1 MNKINVKQL
10 LRVSKNTHRVPL
22 AKAEGTI
29 ISTLPADNV
38 KVEGRDITIFGSKKD
53 VNLAFAK
60 NDDGFVSSA
69 KPVSTTVRPAKLS
82 ADLAFNGKTATI
94 KLDGLASN
102 VVATLKDQSKDL
114 DLGIINDQDDR
125 LSIKSKDNGL
135 EFDIAVTK
143 QRDEYSYAFDF
154 TMDGSVK
161 PELNGNEFI
170 LRDTAGNEVFSIN
183 GIHMITE
190 NGRIS
195 TNIETVLTADGKCT
209 IVANADYIKE
219 NILNGDIFI
228 AFNVSGHIVPMITL
242 ESFRDGKAAQP
253 SNDMYVFGY
262 KGRQEY
268 MLKATIRAKE
278 IASELI
284 SRQSENF
291 ETLFTLN
298 FDKSNAKNFCE
309 GFRVYDG
316 EDNNLIKTQNF
327 DEAPESITID
337 ITKKVKAAIEAVNAG
352 KEVKDIVLEFK
363 YSCTPMAASDDEY
376 AGEELA
382 DNYVEIYGIYSSD
395 TSNRPYIGSKF
406 VSIGEVKE
414 GTPFIEK
421 KLGRSG
427 KSKINIFEG
436 SLQHGFS
443 LGSIAAK
450 SFRVPFSMFYD
461 SRLLTQK
468 FERPKTV
475 GLPKGW
481 MFNLF
486 QCLIKDRT
494 NANKTKGV
502 KEVLY
507 IDGENNT
514 HVLTEKW
521 FYKDESDKEIVVTKD
536 EVYLGNDQKL
546 KYEDANGVVH
556 DVTYQVDNDD
566 GLTFVSTNSKLNYAK
581 QSDMKIEQSFEL
593 VSTDGSQ
600 KYPVTKNKNGKVV
613 VTFFKNGN
621 ADNGITYKEIFPEY
635 TKATLKKFTATKIL
649 SIKDVYFKDGK
660 AYEKGLNPITSL
672 TSVKIECEL
681 LYKDGKYFVCGIDTL
696 YEAEFAYGTAAVNV
710 TSIDSNDY
718 EIELECFTNVDVAS
732 DTDIP
737 DYYENEDITN
747 VNSQIKQ
754 CEDYIKDLQS
764 QCDSYSSSIASLNS
778 QLSKQSELNS
788 LNNSASYNQNRA
800 TQINE
805 KHIDFGNEDDNEDYV
820 TYSEKARSKS
830 ESYQEES
837 YKFQVASIKRQI
849 DEQNAALQKVYEKI
863 NDYQVQLNNLYELK
877 ESYIEAQKEG
887 VQDYIYD
894 KEGNLLGFDYYGKLV
909 YLSDRY
915 ENEISLSYVDDKL
928 VEISSEKQ
936 RIVLHY
942 NKENELDYVVDATG
956 RKTKFKCSSN
966 TFVMTKRD
974 EKGEAESTTFTF
986 DSEKRLTNIKDK
998 KGQSFGFTWS
1008 NFMVS
1013 SVTNKS
1019 SVGSISETGVEPK
1032 DEEVLSTT
1040 LIENTGDYIDVENKE
1055 AKTIDIYHLDYEGRL
1070 IGQTYRDEDD
1080 DSKDTVSVNCYDGDN
1095 QLLELSYEVK
1105 NLLGEIALQGNNAS
1119 KIEKMIKL
1127 GDGGIDV
1134 SRLANREM
1142 LALSLDF
1149 SGVDPNQT
1157 KNNTAELMVD
1167 VDGIKNSFKFKKI
1180 PHGIIAVPAL
1190 VKDRTGTITITIV
1203 FSKNIKLDTLGK
1215 IGIYRADATIN
1226 EYDEEDHVVSSTTR
1240 DADTKFSDF
1249 DGDNPT
1255 SCVTTDRYGVTK
1267 TSRALFDASGRPI
1280 YEEDGDGNCKE
1291 TYYDEKG
1298 NAIETK
1304 EYNKANSSLAKVS
1317 RTKYDEEGCRDRCSG
1332 AQRR

>member
-10 LRVSKNTHRVPL
+10 LRVSKNIHRVPL

-102 VVATLKDQSKDL
+102 VVTTLKDQSKDL
-114 DLGIINDQDDR
+114 DLGIINNQDDR

-143 QRDEYSYAFDF
+143 QRDEYSYTFDF
-154 TMDGSVK
+154 TMNGSVK

-228 AFNVSGHIVPMITL
+228 AFNVSGHVIPMITL

-327 DEAPESITID
+327 DEAPESITIG

-427 KSKINIFEG
+427 KSNINIFEG

-481 MFNLF
+481 MFNLS

-507 IDGENNT
+507 ID
-514 HVLTEKW
+514 
-521 FYKDESDKEIVVTKD
+521 
-536 EVYLGNDQKL
+536 
-546 KYEDANGVVH
+546 
-556 DVTYQVDNDD
+556 
-566 GLTFVSTNSKLNYAK
+566 
-581 QSDMKIEQSFEL
+581 
-593 VSTDGSQ
+593 
-600 KYPVTKNKNGKVV
+600 
-613 VTFFKNGN
+613 
-621 ADNGITYKEIFPEY
+621 
-635 TKATLKKFTATKIL
+635 
-649 SIKDVYFKDGK
+649 
-660 AYEKGLNPITSL
+660 
-672 TSVKIECEL
+672 
-681 LYKDGKYFVCGIDTL
+681 
-696 YEAEFAYGTAAVNV
+696 
-710 TSIDSNDY
+710 
-718 EIELECFTNVDVAS
+718 
-732 DTDIP
+732 
-737 DYYENEDITN
+737 
-747 VNSQIKQ
+747 
-754 CEDYIKDLQS
+754 
-764 QCDSYSSSIASLNS
+764 
-778 QLSKQSELNS
+778 
-788 LNNSASYNQNRA
+788 
-800 TQINE
+800 
-805 KHIDFGNEDDNEDYV
+805 
-820 TYSEKARSKS
+820 
-830 ESYQEES
+830 
-837 YKFQVASIKRQI
+837 
-849 DEQNAALQKVYEKI
+849 
-863 NDYQVQLNNLYELK
+863 
-877 ESYIEAQKEG
+877 
-887 VQDYIYD
+887 
-894 KEGNLLGFDYYGKLV
+894 
-909 YLSDRY
+909 
-915 ENEISLSYVDDKL
+915 
-928 VEISSEKQ
+928 
-936 RIVLHY
+936 
-942 NKENELDYVVDATG
+942 
-956 RKTKFKCSSN
+956 
-966 TFVMTKRD
+966 
-974 EKGEAESTTFTF
+974 
-986 DSEKRLTNIKDK
+986 
-998 KGQSFGFTWS
+998 
-1008 NFMVS
+1008 
-1013 SVTNKS
+1013 
-1019 SVGSISETGVEPK
+1019 
-1032 DEEVLSTT
+1032 
-1040 LIENTGDYIDVENKE
+1040 
-1055 AKTIDIYHLDYEGRL
+1055 
-1070 IGQTYRDEDD
+1070 
-1080 DSKDTVSVNCYDGDN
+1080 
-1095 QLLELSYEVK
+1095 
-1105 NLLGEIALQGNNAS
+1105 
-1119 KIEKMIKL
+1119 
-1127 GDGGIDV
+1127 
-1134 SRLANREM
+1134 
-1142 LALSLDF
+1142 
-1149 SGVDPNQT
+1149 
-1157 KNNTAELMVD
+1157 
-1167 VDGIKNSFKFKKI
+1167 
-1180 PHGIIAVPAL
+1180 
-1190 VKDRTGTITITIV
+1190 
-1203 FSKNIKLDTLGK
+1203 
-1215 IGIYRADATIN
+1215 
-1226 EYDEEDHVVSSTTR
+1226 
-1240 DADTKFSDF
+1240 
-1249 DGDNPT
+1249 
-1255 SCVTTDRYGVTK
+1255 
-1267 TSRALFDASGRPI
+1267 
-1280 YEEDGDGNCKE
+1280 
-1291 TYYDEKG
+1291 
-1298 NAIETK
+1298 
-1304 EYNKANSSLAKVS
+1304 
-1317 RTKYDEEGCRDRCSG
+1317 
-1332 AQRR
+1332 